1 MNEFK
6 KQSIIFDITFAD
18 ISIPRVP
25 VQKVSSETGR
35 RHSKDATEEDSIK
48 ELTSKLEEV
57 ASQHAEKVI
66 KSRPASG
73 RRSGDDPLENI
84 TSNIDPKGNYL
95 LLKMCINCYSD
106 LIDFNKI
113 ISKKIFYRSG

>member
-1 MNEFK
+1 MMFK
-6 KQSIIFDITFAD
+6 TQFQLSYHKRVVTILFFCTD

-25 VQKVSSETGR
+25 VQKVNSGTTR

-73 RRSGDDPLENI
+73 KRSSDDSVENVPAD
-84 TSNIDPKGNYL
+84 IDPNGNCL
-95 LLKMCINCYSD
+95 SINQ
-106 LIDFNKI
+106 
-113 ISKKIFYRSG
+113 

>member
-1 MNEFK
+1 MKVCKWNVENSKVVLSKSFAETW
-6 KQSIIFDITFAD
+6 ITKYFNVTGIVTD

-25 VQKVSSETGR
+25 IQNVNSDTTR
-35 RHSKDATEEDSIK
+35 RHSKDATEEESIK

-73 RRSGDDPLENI
+73 KRSSEDSIESELANLD
-84 TSNIDPKGNYL
+84 SNGNYL
-95 LLKMCINCYSD
+95 
-106 LIDFNKI
+106 
-113 ISKKIFYRSG
+113 

>member
-1 MNEFK
+1 MLKWVRGFYWYKSLAEIRIRKYFNVAV
-6 KQSIIFDITFAD
+6 ILTD

-25 VQKVSSETGR
+25 IQNVNSDTTR
-35 RHSKDATEEDSIK
+35 RHSKDATEEESIK

-73 RRSGDDPLENI
+73 KRSSDDSIESELANLD
-84 TSNIDPKGNYL
+84 SNGNCLYINYRQINDMIDKL
-95 LLKMCINCYSD
+95 
-106 LIDFNKI
+106 
-113 ISKKIFYRSG
+113 

>member
-1 MNEFK
+1 MVIFDTFQNHIFSYFSEYNEFEK
-6 KQSIIFDITFAD
+6 SQSLIFDIIFTD

-35 RHSKDATEEDSIK
+35 RHSKDATEEESIK

-84 TSNIDPKGNYL
+84 TTNIDANGIYFL
-95 LLKMCINCYSD
+95 SKM
-106 LIDFNKI
+106 LIKC
-113 ISKKIFYRSG
+113 KL

>member
-1 MNEFK
+1 MLKGVRGFINKWLKSPAEIWLSKYFNGAV
-6 KQSIIFDITFAD
+6 ILTD

-25 VQKVSSETGR
+25 IQNVNSDTTR
-35 RHSKDATEEDSIK
+35 RHSKDATEEESIK

-73 RRSGDDPLENI
+73 KRSSDDSIESELANLD
-84 TSNIDPKGNYL
+84 SNGNCLYV
-95 LLKMCINCYSD
+95 N
-106 LIDFNKI
+106 
-113 ISKKIFYRSG
+113 

>member
-1 MNEFK
+1 MN
-6 KQSIIFDITFAD
+6 SGT
-18 ISIPRVP
+18 
-25 VQKVSSETGR
+25 TR

-73 RRSGDDPLENI
+73 KRSSDDSVENVPADI
-84 TSNIDPKGNYL
+84 EPNGNCL
-95 LLKMCINCYSD
+95 SINQ
-106 LIDFNKI
+106 
-113 ISKKIFYRSG
+113 